1 MINNN
6 MSIDEAFEENTKQ
19 FQLYEMARQLIK
31 TFPHNE
37 LLHVGFNSGRI
48 KSNELSFNL
57 EYSFPVTYS
66 QTRFKGTHVD
76 KDTKVVTETDVPY
89 EWING
94 EVKHMPNLID
104 FILKYRIDKKEWTIK
119 PKCFSSNLYIY
130 RRHYRKTINGKL
142 FEFSV
147 NMEIPEDGIYKTVQE
162 LIGWSAKCKQK
173 NSVARKT
180 TDLDFFKSLFE
191 RLIPAIQNDDRYA
204 VLRLAE
210 DARNNRAIK
219 IL

>member
-1 MINNN
+1 MINNK

-57 EYSFPVTYS
+57 EYSFPVTYC
-66 QTRFKGTHVD
+66 QTQFKGTHVD

-142 FEFSV
+142 YEFSV

-180 TDLDFFKSLFE
+180 TDLDFFKSLFD

-210 DARNNRAIK
+210 DARNNRALK

>member
-1 MINNN
+1 MINNK

-31 TFPHNE
+31 TFPHND
-37 LLHVGFNSGRI
+37 LLHVGFNAGRI

-89 EWING
+89 EWINV
-94 EVKHMPNLID
+94 EAKHMPNCID

-142 FEFSV
+142 YEFSV
-147 NMEIPEDGIYKTVQE
+147 DMETPEDGIYKTVQE
-162 LIGWSAKCKQK
+162 LIGWKASAKEK
-173 NSVARKT
+173 NAVSRKT
-180 TDLDFFKSLFE
+180 TDLDFFKALFD
-191 RLIPAIQNDDRYA
+191 RLIPAIQNDDHYA

>member
-1 MINNN
+1 MINTK

-19 FQLYEMARQLIK
+19 YQLYEMARQLIK

-37 LLHVGFNSGRI
+37 LLHVGFNAGRI

-66 QTRFKGTHVD
+66 QTKFKGTHVD

-89 EWING
+89 EWINV
-94 EVKHMPNLID
+94 EAKHSPNLID
-104 FILKYRIDKKEWTIK
+104 FTLKYRIDKDEWTIK

-130 RRHYRKTINGKL
+130 RRHYRKMINGKQY
-142 FEFSV
+142 EFSV
-147 NMEIPEDGIYKTVQE
+147 DMETPEDGIYKTVQE
-162 LIGWSAKCKQK
+162 LIGWSAKCKAK

-180 TDLDFFKSLFE
+180 TDLDFFKNLFD

>member
-1 MINNN
+1 MINNK

-19 FQLYEMARQLIK
+19 YQLYEMARQLIK
-31 TFPHNE
+31 TFPHND

-89 EWING
+89 EWINV
-94 EVKHMPNLID
+94 EAKHSPNLID
-104 FILKYRIDKKEWTIK
+104 FALKYRIDKDEWTIK

-142 FEFSV
+142 YEFSV
-147 NMEIPEDGIYKTVQE
+147 DMETPEDGIYKTVQE
-162 LIGWSAKCKQK
+162 LIGWSAKCKAK

-180 TDLDFFKSLFE
+180 TDLDFFKNLFD

>member
-1 MINNN
+1 MINNK

-19 FQLYEMARQLIK
+19 YQLYEMAREFIK
-31 TFPHNE
+31 SFPHNE
-37 LLHVGFNSGRI
+37 LLHVGFNAGRI

-66 QTRFKGTHVD
+66 QTEFEGSHVD
-76 KDTKVVTETDVPY
+76 PDTKAITYTKVPY
-89 EWING
+89 EWVNDMT
-94 EVKHMPNLID
+94 KHSPNLID
-104 FILKYRIDKKEWTIK
+104 FTLKYRIDKKEWSVK
-119 PKCFSSNLYIY
+119 PKCFSGNVYIS
-130 RRHYRKTINGKL
+130 RRLYRKMVNGKL
-142 FEFSV
+142 IEYTV
-147 NMEIPEDGIYKTVQE
+147 QMVTPDDGIYKTVQE
-162 LIGWSAKCKQK
+162 LIGWKASAKEK
-173 NSVARKT
+173 NAVSRKT
-180 TDLDFFKSLFE
+180 TDIEFFKSLFD

>member
-1 MINNN
+1 MINNK

-57 EYSFPVTYS
+57 EYSFPVTYC
-66 QTRFKGTHVD
+66 QTKFKGSHVD

-130 RRHYRKTINGKL
+130 RRHYRKMINGKL
-142 FEFSV
+142 YEFSV

-162 LIGWSAKCKQK
+162 LIGWSAKCKLK

-180 TDLDFFKSLFE
+180 TDLDFFKSLFD

>member
-1 MINNN
+1 MINNK

-89 EWING
+89 EWINV
-94 EVKHMPNLID
+94 EAKHMPNCID

-130 RRHYRKTINGKL
+130 RRHYRKMINGKQY
-142 FEFSV
+142 EFSV
-147 NMEIPEDGIYKTVQE
+147 DMETPEDGIYKTVQK
-162 LIGWSAKCKQK
+162 LIGWKASAKEK
-173 NSVARKT
+173 NAVSRKT

-191 RLIPAIQNDDRYA
+191 RLIPAIQKDDHYA

>member
-1 MINNN
+1 MINNK

-19 FQLYEMARQLIK
+19 YQLYEKARQLIK

-37 LLHVGFNSGRI
+37 MLHVGFNAGRI
-48 KSNELSFNL
+48 KSNELSFHL

-66 QTRFKGTHVD
+66 QTEFEGSHID
-76 KDTKVVTETDVPY
+76 PDTKAITYTKVPL
-89 EWING
+89 EWVNDMT
-94 EVKHMPNLID
+94 KRSPNLID
-104 FILKYRIDKKEWTIK
+104 FVLKYRIDKDEWSIK
-119 PKCFSSNLYIY
+119 PTCFVGHTFIS
-130 RRHYRKTINGKL
+130 RRLYRKMINGKL
-142 FEFSV
+142 CEFNV
-147 NMEIPEDGIYKTVQE
+147 QMVTPDDGIYRTVQT
-162 LIGWSAKCKQK
+162 LIGWSAHRKQK

-191 RLIPAIQNDDRYA
+191 RLIPAIQKDDRYA

>member
-1 MINNN
+1 MINNK

-19 FQLYEMARQLIK
+19 YQLYEKARQLIK

-37 LLHVGFNSGRI
+37 MLHVGFNAGRI
-48 KSNELSFNL
+48 KSNELSFHL

-66 QTRFKGTHVD
+66 QTEFEGSHID
-76 KDTKVVTETDVPY
+76 KDTKAITYTKVPL
-89 EWING
+89 EWVNDMT
-94 EVKHMPNLID
+94 KHSPNLID
-104 FILKYRIDKKEWTIK
+104 FVLKYRIDKDEWSIK
-119 PKCFSSNLYIY
+119 PTCFVGHTFVS
-130 RRHYRKTINGKL
+130 RRLYRKMINGKL
-142 FEFSV
+142 YEFNV
-147 NMEIPEDGIYKTVQE
+147 QMVTPNDGIYRTVQE
-162 LIGWSAKCKQK
+162 LIGWSAHRKQK
-173 NSVARKT
+173 NAVARKT

-191 RLIPAIQNDDRYA
+191 RLIPAIQKDDRYA

>member
-1 MINNN
+1 MINNK

-19 FQLYEMARQLIK
+19 YQLYEMARQLIK

-37 LLHVGFNSGRI
+37 LLHVGFNAGRI
-48 KSNELSFNL
+48 KSNELSFHL

-66 QTRFKGTHVD
+66 QTTFTGTHTD
-76 KDTKVVTETDVPY
+76 KDTGVVTETDVPN
-89 EWING
+89 EWVNDAT
-94 EVKHMPNLID
+94 KHSPNLID
-104 FILKYRIDKKEWTIK
+104 FVLKYRMDKDEWSIK
-119 PKCFSSNLYIY
+119 PTCFVGNVYIS
-130 RRHYRKTINGKL
+130 RRHYRKMINGKL
-142 FEFSV
+142 YEFDV
-147 NMEIPEDGIYKTVQE
+147 QMETPDDGIYRTVQT
-162 LIGWSAKCKQK
+162 LIGWSAHRKLK
-173 NSVARKT
+173 NAVARKT
-180 TDLDFFKSLFE
+180 TDLDFFKSLFD